1 MLSRFRSNSPHSD
14 TASLEHYAER
24 AGAAWACTYSTSA
37 EYDAA
42 LIAERRAAGV
52 YGPLRQRR
60 QIFLTASGIAAG
72 LGAITLL
79 IAAFA

>member
-1 MLSRFRSNSPHSD
+1 MLGMNRTTPQ
-14 TASLEHYAER
+14 TETMSLEQIAER
-24 AGAAWACTYSTSA
+24 AGAAWACTFSSSA

-42 LIAERRAAGV
+42 IIAERRAAGV

-60 QIFLTASGIAAG
+60 QIFLTATGVAAG
-72 LGAITLL
+72 LGAMTLL